1 MICNATTTTLDQFL
15 KANMEPH
22 KMGKVIFFLLELQCL
37 GFHFG
42 VQLVGKC
49 RIQDVHCY
57 PMVPQYPYLSCSHCQ
72 TGLKIRYTQIWW
84 SNNANQCISHW
95 NKWKWCRVYPTFSV
109 TPKTIIWF
117 LFSPTNIRTKYL
129 WLARNQ
135 SPYLWLLP
143 IKSQFEV
150 DAWTL
155 IIEMMCFPL
164 KNPIKWPCFMEFP
177 LNDLYIVPI
186 NSPWKVALT
195 PPCSAVLPP
204 FPLPSPLRRR
214 HAWPASPGL
223 CHLRHGV

>member
-1 MICNATTTTLDQFL
+1 MICNTTTTTLDQFL

-57 PMVPQYPYLSCSHCQ
+57 PMVAQYPYLSCSHCQ

-95 NKWKWCRVYPTFSV
+95 NKWKWTGVPNIFSHAQNHNLV
-109 TPKTIIWF
+109 LVFPII
-117 LFSPTNIRTKYL
+117 SAQNK

-135 SPYLWLLP
+135 SPYLG
-143 IKSQFEV
+143 
-150 DAWTL
+150 
-155 IIEMMCFPL
+155 CFPL
-164 KNPIKWPCFMEFP
+164 NPNFK
-177 LNDLYIVPI
+177 
-186 NSPWKVALT
+186 LT
-195 PPCSAVLPP
+195 LEHSL
-204 FPLPSPLRRR
+204 
-214 HAWPASPGL
+214 
-223 CHLRHGV
+223 